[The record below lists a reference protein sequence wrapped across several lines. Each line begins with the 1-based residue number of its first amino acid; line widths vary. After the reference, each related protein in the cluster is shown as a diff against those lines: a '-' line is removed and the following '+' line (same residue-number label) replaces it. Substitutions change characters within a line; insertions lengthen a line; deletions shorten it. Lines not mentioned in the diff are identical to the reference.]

1 MQDVKDITRIER
13 IGAHSH
19 IRGLGLDD
27 ALEARLVSQGMVG
40 QANARKA
47 AGVILQMIR
56 DGKIAGRAVLIAG
69 QPGTGKTAIAMGM
82 AQALGADTPFTTIAA
97 SEIFSL
103 EMNKT
108 EALTQA
114 FRRSIGVRIKEETEI
129 IEGEVVEIEID
140 RPAAGAAATAGK
152 TGKLTL
158 KTTEMETV
166 YDLGQKMID
175 SLTKEKVQ
183 SGDVI
188 TIDKATGRIS
198 VLGRSFARSR
208 DYDAMGASTKFVQC
222 PEGELQKRKEV
233 VHVVS
238 LHEVDVI
245 NSRTQGFLALFS
257 GWRAAARARARR
269 IADVCRLGR
278 GARARAPILTHP
290 PLCLDALQATRVRSS
305 RRCASRSTRRWPS
318 GARRARRRSSRA
330 YARWAVAAVAQRGVA
345 ARLGGGGL
353 RRAGGRRA
361 GWARSRRAP
370 APHMEV
376 EAGERAPRAACR
388 RDGERAC
395 RRPPGS
401 RSASGMRAA
410 HRVRRTA
417 FGLRRPLPPAPRPLR
432 PSPSSA
438 QVLFIDEVHMLDIE
452 CFSFLNRA
460 LESDLAPV
468 LVVATN
474 RGITRIRGTNY
485 KSPHGIP
492 IDLLDRLLII
502 STTPYSDKEVKQILR
517 IRCEEED
524 VEMTDD
530 ALALLTKVG
539 METSLRYAIHMI
551 IASALVCAK
560 RKGTQVDVED
570 IKRVYTLFVDVKR
583 STQFLQEYQSEF
595 MFNEIQPAD
604 ADMTDAQV

>member
-1 MQDVKDITRIER
+1 MAQASGVKVQDVKDITRIER

-257 GWRAAARARARR
+257 GDTGEIKSEVREQIDQKVAEWREEGKAE
-269 IADVCRLGR
+269 IV
-278 GARARAPILTHP
+278 
-290 PLCLDALQATRVRSS
+290 
-305 RRCASRSTRRWPS
+305 
-318 GARRARRRSSRA
+318 
-330 YARWAVAAVAQRGVA
+330 
-345 ARLGGGGL
+345 
-353 RRAGGRRA
+353 
-361 GWARSRRAP
+361 
-370 APHMEV
+370 
-376 EAGERAPRAACR
+376 
-388 RDGERAC
+388 
-395 RRPPGS
+395 PG
-401 RSASGMRAA
+401 
-410 HRVRRTA
+410 
-417 FGLRRPLPPAPRPLR
+417 
-432 PSPSSA
+432 
-438 QVLFIDEVHMLDIE
+438 VLFIDEVHMLDIE